1 MDSKGG
7 HGWVDSRDRY
17 VGLKRGREQ
26 NLSLQHKFVK
36 VVLQW
41 IGLGRS

>member
-1 MDSKGG
+1 MDSRGG

-17 VGLKRGREQ
+17 VGLRGREQ
-26 NLSLQHKFVK
+26 NLSLQHKSVK

-41 IGLGRS
+41 IGLGWS